1 MTVRHPLG
9 EAHRLAATHVD
20 KSQLDDL
27 LALLCSVTLHL
38 GTARQPFLKK
48 QFPWASLKNYRPPG
62 TVEKTCGE
70 TVEKTVEKTCSGQRT
85 PVRGNGAARDKEEA
99 ALPHRTAGPLV
110 CSHLPPSMSQQSV
123 RHQLYLQ
130 GRVINLN

>member
-27 LALLCSVTLHL
+27 LALLCSVILHL
-38 GTARQPFLKK
+38 GTARQPFVKM

-62 TVEKTCGE
+62 TVENPGRKTCR
-70 TVEKTVEKTCSGQRT
+70 GQRT
-85 PVRGNGAARDKEEA
+85 PVRGNGAARDKERQRS
-99 ALPHRTAGPLV
+99 LFGRQGPSFVLI
-110 CSHLPPSMSQQSV
+110 CRPP
-123 RHQLYLQ
+123 
-130 GRVINLN
+130 